1 MNRRRGLPSFAV
13 ASLVGATLV
22 ATSLVAIEP
31 AGAATQPTAPAKP
44 LVVPGKSQV
53 KLIWTA
59 PKANGS
65 PITGYV
71 VTPFLGTKAQPART
85 FKTKATTQVI
95 TGLKNAIVYTF
106 KVAAKNKLGTGPR
119 SVASN
124 KVKPTV
130 APTLRAV
137 NNAVVG
143 QPILVDSYGFTLYL
157 YLPDGASTKSLV
169 PPGPVKVAWPPIG
182 WSGKP
187 TVGAGL
193 TASKI
198 KLNAQ
203 TDRVPQVSYN
213 GHLLYYF
220 VTDTKP
226 GDLTG
231 QGVANFWVVSPAGNK
246 IP

>member
-1 MNRRRGLPSFAV
+1 
-13 ASLVGATLV
+13 
-22 ATSLVAIEP
+22 
-31 AGAATQPTAPAKP
+31 
-44 LVVPGKSQV
+44 V
-53 KLIWTA
+53 KLIWKA

-95 TGLKNAIVYTF
+95 TGLKNAKVYTF
-106 KVAAKNKLGTGPR
+106 KVAAKNKLGTGAR

-124 KVKPTV
+124 KVTPT
-130 APTLRAV
+130 ASPTLRVA
-137 NNAVVG
+137 NNAVVS

-157 YLPDGASTKSLV
+157 YLPDGASTKSTV
-169 PPGPVKVAWPPIG
+169 PPVGVKAAWPPIG
-182 WSGKP
+182 WSGAP
-187 TVGAGL
+187 TAGPGL
-193 TASKI
+193 TAAKI

-203 TDRVPQVSYN
+203 TDRLPQVSYN

-220 VTDTKP
+220 VTDKKP

-231 QGVANFWVVSPAGNK
+231 QGVANFWVVSPAGNQ